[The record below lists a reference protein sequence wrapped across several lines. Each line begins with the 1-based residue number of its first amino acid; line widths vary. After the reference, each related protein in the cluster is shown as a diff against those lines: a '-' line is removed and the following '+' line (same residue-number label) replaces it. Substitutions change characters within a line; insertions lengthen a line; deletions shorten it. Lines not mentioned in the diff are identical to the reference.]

1 MKHLLTWLQNILFAL
16 LSLFA
21 LTSTTSA
28 ALPLAANGEVVYS
41 IAPMLKRVTPAVVH
55 IATSGTQV
63 VRQRSPFRGDRLY
76 EQPTQGLGSGV
87 IIDADKGIV
96 VTNAHVIADAD
107 QIKVTLKDGRDFEAT
122 VLGEDP
128 DADVAVIQ
136 IKADQLVSI
145 PLAKSEN
152 VQVGDFV
159 VAIGTPFGLEQTVT
173 SGIVSALGRSGLGI
187 EVYENFIQTD
197 ASINPGNS
205 GGALVNLKGELVGI
219 NTAILGGSGGNIG
232 IGFAIPSNMAK
243 SISEQ
248 LIEYGE
254 VRRGMLGVNIALFT
268 PEYAEYFNVSE
279 NLVGAIITNVS
290 ARSPADKAG
299 LQREDIIVAINDRA
313 VKSTQDLVNRI
324 GLLKAGETIKVDY
337 FRKGER
343 NSKMVTIADLS
354 KVSNTGKN
362 LSNILNGALLSEKS
376 DGQGV
381 EIISIAPDSAAEGS
395 GLNAGDTILTVDQ
408 QKIES
413 IEALKSA
420 LSSSASRAVIMIDR
434 RGFALNLL
442 IQ

>member
-1 MKHLLTWLQNILFAL
+1 MKNFSMWLQRLVFAV
-16 LSLFA
+16 LSVFVLNTQA
-21 LTSTTSA
+21 SA
-28 ALPLAANGEVVYS
+28 ALPLSENGEVVYS
-41 IAPMLKRVTPAVVH
+41 IAPMLKKVTPAVVH

-63 VRQRSPFRGDRLY
+63 VRQRSIFNRDRLS
-76 EQPTQGLGSGV
+76 QQKTQGLGSGV
-87 IIDADKGIV
+87 ILDAEKGIV
-96 VTNAHVIADAD
+96 VTNSHVIADAD
-107 QIKVTLKDGRDFEAT
+107 EIKVTLKDGRELKAT

-128 DADVAVIQ
+128 DTDVAVIQ
-136 IKADQLVSI
+136 ITADRLVSI

-243 SISEQ
+243 SISDQ

-254 VRRGMLGVNIALFT
+254 VKRGMLGVNIAPFT
-268 PEYAEYFNVSE
+268 PEYAEYFNVPES
-279 NLVGAIITNVS
+279 LVGAIITNVS
-290 ARSPADKAG
+290 AQSPAAKAG
-299 LQREDIIVAINDRA
+299 LQREDIIVAINDKA
-313 VKSTQDLVNRI
+313 VKSTTDLVNRI
-324 GLLKAGETIKVDY
+324 GLLKADETIKVDY
-337 FRKGER
+337 FRQGVR
-343 NSKMVTIADLS
+343 NSIMVTIADLS
-354 KVSNTGKN
+354 KLSSTGRN

-381 EIISIAPDSAAEGS
+381 GIVSIAPDSAAERY
-395 GLNAGDTILTVDQ
+395 GLNAGDIILTVDQ
-408 QKIES
+408 KKIDS
-413 IEALKSA
+413 IEGLKSA
-420 LSSSASRAVIMIDR
+420 LSSAASRAVMMINR
-434 RGFALNLL
+434 RGIALNLL

>member
-1 MKHLLTWLQNILFAL
+1 MKNITMWLQRMVFAL
-16 LSLFA
+16 LSIFA
-21 LTSTTSA
+21 LNTQASA
-28 ALPLAANGEVVYS
+28 ALPLADNGEVVYS
-41 IAPMLKRVTPAVVH
+41 IAPMLKKVTPAVVH

-63 VRQRSPFRGDRLY
+63 VRQRSMFNRDRLY
-76 EQPTQGLGSGV
+76 QQPTQGLGSGV
-87 IIDADKGIV
+87 ILDAEKGIV
-96 VTNAHVIADAD
+96 VTNSHVIADAD
-107 QIKVTLKDGRDFEAT
+107 QIKVTLKDGREFEAR

-136 IKADQLVSI
+136 INADRLVSI

-232 IGFAIPSNMAK
+232 IGFAIPINMAK

-248 LIEYGE
+248 LIEFGE
-254 VRRGMLGVNIALFT
+254 VRRGMLGVNIAPFT
-268 PEYAEYFNVSE
+268 PEYAEYFKVSE

-290 ARSPADKAG
+290 EQSPADKAG
-299 LQREDIIVAINDRA
+299 LQREDIIVAINDKA
-313 VKSTQDLVNRI
+313 VKSTKDLVNRI
-324 GLLKAGETIKVDY
+324 GLLKANETIKVDY
-337 FRKGER
+337 FRQGKR
-343 NSKMVTIADLS
+343 ASKMVTIANLS
-354 KVSNTGKN
+354 KVSNSGRD
-362 LSNILNGALLSEKS
+362 LSNILNGALLSERS
-376 DGQGV
+376 NGQGIVV
-381 EIISIAPDSAAEGS
+381 ESVAADSTS
-395 GLNAGDTILTVDQ
+395 QRYGLSAGDIILNVDRKKTNTIED
-408 QKIES
+408 
-413 IEALKSA
+413 LKAA
-420 LSSSASRAVIMIDR
+420 LSTGASRAVMTIDR

-442 IQ
+442 VQ